1 MLRKFSVRLDGA
13 LVGVDGILRV
23 KARIARI
30 GTMEYIDE
38 SGNPYYEYRSEEQ
51 VKASLDS
58 FNQLAIII
66 DHTAMVDHTNKD
78 RLVKGLTSNVRMDN
92 GWVVCDI
99 AIFDSEAIRVAMT
112 THSELSCGYEC
123 DVVESKGTW
132 VDENGIC
139 GSPGDAYDYAWE
151 QRDIFG
157 NHVALVPLAR
167 AGRGAKF
174 FDSQSSVKSR
184 LDSNISDNNTKNDA
198 TEDACWEGYKRVP
211 GTKQGESGSCEPIK
225 DMAKNIEIE
234 IGEEEEMTKDSK
246 SELNEG
252 GNLGGEK
259 DDKMCD
265 TFEMDGKTY
274 TVEDAK
280 GWFAKLQEAKEK
292 AKNAGSVA
300 NTNNNKKDS
309 ADEARLDAQSA
320 QIESLQA
327 ELVQVKLDAAAATQ
341 AEVTARLALWAIA
354 QPILKLDAIDASMTQ
369 DDIKKAAV
377 KALFPNL
384 AEKIDASDVVYTNTL
399 WDIRD
404 SVTAI
409 KVDSTPNDAVL
420 DDVVNAAP
428 KLDGLSTAQEAYMAR
443 IRNNAKQ

>member
-1 MLRKFSVRLDGA
+1 MLRKFSVKLDGA
-13 LVGVDGILRV
+13 LVGADGILRV

-38 SGNPYYEYRSEEQ
+38 LGKPYYEYRSREQ
-51 VKASLDS
+51 VEASLGS
-58 FNQLAIII
+58 FNQLAILI
-66 DHTAMVDHTNKD
+66 DHKGMVTPENKD
-78 RLVKGLTSNVRMDN
+78 RVVKGLTSNVRMAND
-92 GWVVCDI
+92 WVVCDI

-123 DVVESKGTW
+123 DVVEAKGTW

-139 GSPGDAYDYAWE
+139 GNPGDKYDYIYE

-184 LDSNISDNNTKNDA
+184 LDSNISDNNTNNDT

-211 GTKQGESGSCEPIK
+211 GTKKGESGSCEPIK
-225 DMAKNIEIE
+225 DMDKEKE
-234 IGEEEEMTKDSK
+234 LEMAEDSK

-259 DDKMCD
+259 DDAKGCD
-265 TFEMDGKTY
+265 TFEMDGKIY

-280 GWFAKLQEAKEK
+280 GWFAKIQEAKEK
-292 AKNAGSVA
+292 AKTASSVA
-300 NTNNNKKDS
+300 STKGKKDS

-327 ELVQVKLDAAAATQ
+327 ELAQVKLDAAAATQ

-369 DDIKKAAV
+369 EDIKKEAV

-384 AEKIDASDVVYTNTL
+384 AEKIDASDEVYVNTL

-404 SVTAI
+404 SVTAV
-409 KVDSTPNDAVL
+409 KVDAAPVDTVL
-420 DDVVNAAP
+420 EDVVNAAP

-443 IRNNAKQ
+443 IRKNANQ

>member
-1 MLRKFSVRLDGA
+1 
-13 LVGVDGILRV
+13 
-23 KARIARI
+23 
-30 GTMEYIDE
+30 
-38 SGNPYYEYRSEEQ
+38 
-51 VKASLDS
+51 
-58 FNQLAIII
+58 
-66 DHTAMVDHTNKD
+66 
-78 RLVKGLTSNVRMDN
+78 
-92 GWVVCDI
+92 
-99 AIFDSEAIRVAMT
+99 MT
-112 THSELSCGYEC
+112 E
-123 DVVESKGTW
+123 
-132 VDENGIC
+132 
-139 GSPGDAYDYAWE
+139 
-151 QRDIFG
+151 
-157 NHVALVPLAR
+157 
-167 AGRGAKF
+167 
-174 FDSQSSVKSR
+174 
-184 LDSNISDNNTKNDA
+184 
-198 TEDACWEGYKRVP
+198 
-211 GTKQGESGSCEPIK
+211 
-225 DMAKNIEIE
+225 
-234 IGEEEEMTKDSK
+234 DSK

-300 NTNNNKKDS
+300 NTKGKKDS

-369 DDIKKAAV
+369 DDIKKEAV

-384 AEKIDASDVVYTNTL
+384 AEKIDASDDVYVNTL

-404 SVTAI
+404 SVTAV
-409 KVDSTPNDAVL
+409 KVDAAPADPVL

-443 IRNNAKQ
+443 IRKNANQ

>member
-1 MLRKFSVRLDGA
+1 MLRKFSVKLDGA

-30 GTMEYIDE
+30 GTMMYIDE
-38 SGNPYYEYRSEEQ
+38 LGKPYYEYRSEEQ
-51 VKASLDS
+51 VKASLGS
-58 FNQLAIII
+58 FNQLAILI
-66 DHTAMVDHTNKD
+66 DHKGMVTPENKD
-78 RLVKGLTSNVRMDN
+78 RVVKGLTSNVRMDK

-123 DVVESKGTW
+123 DVVRVNGTW
-132 VDENGIC
+132 VDEDGLC
-139 GSPGDAYDYAWE
+139 GESGKSYDYTWE

-174 FDSQSSVKSR
+174 FDSQSSVKSS
-184 LDSNISDNNTKNDA
+184 LDSNISYNNTNDDA
-198 TEDACWEGYKRVP
+198 TGDACWEGYKRVP
-211 GTKQGESGSCEPIK
+211 GTKRGESGSCEPTK
-225 DMAKNIEIE
+225 DMDKEKE
-234 IGEEEEMTKDSK
+234 LEMTEDSK
-246 SELNEG
+246 SELNKG

-259 DDKMCD
+259 DDTKGCD

-280 GWFAKLQEAKEK
+280 GWFAKFQESKEK
-292 AKNAGSVA
+292 AKTAGSVA
-300 NTNNNKKDS
+300 NAKGKKDS

-327 ELVQVKLDAAAATQ
+327 ELNQVKLDAAAATQ

-369 DDIKKAAV
+369 EDIKKGVV
-377 KALFPNL
+377 KTLFPNL
-384 AEKIDASDVVYTNTL
+384 AEKIDASDAVYINTL

-404 SVTAI
+404 SVTAVR
-409 KVDSTPNDAVL
+409 VDGAPSDTVL
-420 DDVVNAAP
+420 DDVLKP
-428 KLDGLSTAQEAYMAR
+428 SRLDGLSTAQEAYMAR
-443 IRNNAKQ
+443 IRKNANQ

>member
-1 MLRKFSVRLDGA
+1 MLRKFSVKLDGA
-13 LVGVDGILRV
+13 LVGADGILRV

-30 GTMEYIDE
+30 GIMEYVDE
-38 SGNPYYEYRSEEQ
+38 LGQPYYEYRSEEQ

-66 DHTAMVDHTNKD
+66 DHTAMVTQDNKD
-78 RLVKGLTSNVRMDN
+78 QLVKGLTSNVRMDN

-123 DVVESKGTW
+123 DVVDSKGTW
-132 VDENGIC
+132 VDDKGIC
-139 GSPGDAYDYAWE
+139 GNPGDKYDYTCE

-184 LDSNISDNNTKNDA
+184 LDSNISDNNTNNDT

-211 GTKQGESGSCEPIK
+211 GTKKGESGSCEPIK
-225 DMAKNIEIE
+225 DMDKEKE
-234 IGEEEEMTKDSK
+234 LEMTEDSK

-300 NTNNNKKDS
+300 NTKGKKDS

-369 DDIKKAAV
+369 DDIKKEAV

-384 AEKIDASDVVYTNTL
+384 AEKIDASDDVYVNTL

-404 SVTAI
+404 SVTAVKI
-409 KVDSTPNDAVL
+409 DAAPADPVL

-443 IRNNAKQ
+443 IRKNANQ